1 MYKVIV
7 TTKSN
12 MKKLAK
18 LEGQRSKYHKSITE
32 VAEELSRAVK
42 SNAPVKSISFS
53 SGRKNGGSRIK
64 QPAGNLKKS
73 IGVFD
78 SKSQDYVRVWVGA
91 RVRNG
96 FDGWYAQMVHG
107 GHKIYNNVLFN
118 GRGGNAKNP
127 LKRNRKKSMP
137 EKTTGFVAPNPFI
150 TKTYTPMKSSLER
163 KLKDK
168 VGSDL
173 ETLINQNSNV

>member
-1 MYKVIV
+1 MYKVIIS
-7 TTKSN
+7 TKSN
-12 MKKLAK
+12 LKKIAK
-18 LEGQRSKYHKSITE
+18 LEGQQSKYRKSVTE

-42 SNAPVKSISFS
+42 INTPVKKSSYS
-53 SGRKNGGSRIK
+53 SGRKNGGSRIS

-78 SKSQDYVRVWVGA
+78 SKSQNYVRVWVGA
-91 RVRNG
+91 RVRDG

-107 GHKIYNNVLFN
+107 GHKIYNNVISN
-118 GRGGNAKNP
+118 GKGGNAKNP
-127 LKRNRKKSMP
+127 LKRNRKKFFP

-150 TKTYTPMKSSLER
+150 TKSYTPMKSSLER

-168 VGSDL
+168 VGTDL
-173 ETLINQNSNV
+173 ETLIKQNSNV